1 MYKSR
6 TLKSE
11 KCDCGCDASPLKN
24 IKKKF
29 GTRKQQTIKEKDVF
43 QNGCNKKLFT
53 CDYEP
58 KKKKKMSKKINIY
71 Y

>member
-11 KCDCGCDASPLKN
+11 KCSCGCDKSPLKN

-29 GTRKQQTIKEKDVF
+29 STKKNKIVREKDVF
-43 QNGCNKKLFT
+43 ENGCNDKLFE
-53 CDYEP
+53 CSLEE
-58 KKKKKMSKKINIY
+58 KKNRKIVKNKLK
-71 Y
+71 

>member
-11 KCDCGCDASPLKN
+11 KCSCGCDASPLKN

-29 GTRKQQTIKEKDVF
+29 STKKKITIREKDVF
-43 QNGCNKKLFT
+43 QNGCNKKLFV

-58 KKKKKMSKKINIY
+58 KKKKNMNKKINVFY
-71 Y
+71 